1 MKKIIIILIF
11 SLTLIMI
18 GILDARQAHQEIDS
32 KYQVIRLSADELHP
46 STATIRQGTLLIWSN
61 EAPEEVEIQFTN
73 VDNLATQRIPGAEL
87 ESTCLVQKG
96 EFDYVVSK
104 GTSKLAGKIIVR

>member
-1 MKKIIIILIF
+1 MKKIIIILII
-11 SLTLIMI
+11 SLTLIMV
-18 GILDARQAHQEIDS
+18 GVLYARQGHQETDS
-32 KYQVIRLSADELHP
+32 KYQVVRLSADELQP

-61 EAPEEVEIQFTN
+61 EEPEEVEIQFTN
-73 VDNLATQRIPGAEL
+73 VDNLATQKIPCAGL